1 MRTLPVINMEPFF
14 SVVIPTYNRSD
25 ILSRAIDSVLSQ
37 TYQKFELI
45 IIDNGST
52 DDTRQW
58 LHDNYQDDRV
68 VYHYQEGSGSPASPR
83 NTGISLAK
91 GQWVCL
97 LDSDDRWDK
106 YKLRCVFD
114 SIQTNTDVDVV
125 CHNENVYYEIAD
137 SIGQVLKYGP
147 TSKNMYKEM
156 LIFGNRLST
165 SATSMRIGFLKD
177 NNLKFNESSELATV
191 EDYDLWLNL
200 AKCNANFV
208 FLPESLGFY
217 TVGKSNMISNS
228 NLFCA
233 NLQNL
238 LRLHVFSI
246 QQFSRDKDKLW
257 KLLKLRFDICKL
269 QYVKST
275 ILKKMVGIFRLFAMH
290 PINLTKIIF
299 GYAKRKLTN

>member
-1 MRTLPVINMEPFF
+1 MNTPFF
-14 SVVIPTYNRSD
+14 SIVIPTYNRVD
-25 ILSRAIDSVLSQ
+25 ILSRSVDSVLSQ

-106 YKLRCVFD
+106 NKLQCVFD

-125 CHNENVYYEIAD
+125 CHNENVYYETAD

-147 TSKNMYKEM
+147 ASNSMYKDM

-177 NNLKFNESSELATV
+177 NNLKFNESSEFATV

-217 TVGKSNMISNS
+217 TVGKSNMIANS
-228 NLFCA
+228 NLFCE

-238 LRLHVFSI
+238 LRLHVFTI

-269 QYVKST
+269 QYVKTT
-275 ILKKMVGIFRLFAMH
+275 IFKKMVGIFRLFAMH

>member
-1 MRTLPVINMEPFF
+1 MNTPFF
-14 SVVIPTYNRSD
+14 SIVIPTYNRVD
-25 ILSRAIDSVLSQ
+25 ILSRSVDSVLSQ

-52 DDTRQW
+52 DDTQQW

-68 VYHYQEGSGSPASPR
+68 IYHYQKGSGSPASPR

-106 YKLRCVFD
+106 YKLQCVFD
-114 SIQTNTDVDVV
+114 SIQANTDVDVV
-125 CHNENVYYEIAD
+125 CHNENVYYESTD
-137 SIGQVLKYGP
+137 SVDKILKYGP

-165 SATSMRIGFLKD
+165 SATSIRIEFLRD
-177 NNLKFNESSELATV
+177 NNLQFNELSEFATV

-200 AKCNANFV
+200 AKCDANFV
-208 FLPESLGFY
+208 FLSESLGFY
-217 TVGKSNMISNS
+217 TVGESNMIANS
-228 NLFCA
+228 NLFCT

-238 LRLHVFSI
+238 LRVHVFSI
-246 QQFSRDKDKLW
+246 QRFSEDKGKLW
-257 KLLKLRFDICKL
+257 KLLELRFDICKL
-269 QYVKST
+269 QYVET
-275 ILKKMVGIFRLFAMH
+275 FMLKKIIGIFKLLIAH
-290 PINLTKIIF
+290 PVNSIRIIF

>member
-1 MRTLPVINMEPFF
+1 MNNRLPFF
-14 SVVIPTYNRSD
+14 SVIIPTYNRVN
-25 ILSRAIDSVLSQ
+25 ILSRSINSVIRQ
-37 TYQKFELI
+37 TYKNFELI
-45 IIDNGST
+45 IVDNGST
-52 DDTRQW
+52 DNTQQW
-58 LHDNYQDDRV
+58 MDSTYQDDRLT
-68 VYHYQEGSGSPASPR
+68 YHYQEGSGSPAGPR

-91 GQWVCL
+91 GKWVCL

-106 YKLRCVFD
+106 NKLRCVFD
-114 SIQTNTDVDVV
+114 VIQASTNVDVV
-125 CHNENVYYEIAD
+125 CHNENVYYETDD

-208 FLPESLGFY
+208 FLSESLGFY
-217 TVGKSNMISNS
+217 TVGESNMIANS

>member
-1 MRTLPVINMEPFF
+1 MEPFF

-165 SATSMRIGFLKD
+165 SATSMRIGFLKG
-177 NNLKFNESSELATV
+177 NNLQFNESSELATV

>member
-1 MRTLPVINMEPFF
+1 MKPFF

-52 DDTRQW
+52 DDTQQW
-58 LHDNYQDDRV
+58 LYDNYQDDRII
-68 VYHYQEGSGSPASPR
+68 YHYQEGSGSPASPR

-106 YKLRCVFD
+106 NKLQCVFD

-125 CHNENVYYEIAD
+125 CHNENVYYETAD

-147 TSKNMYKEM
+147 ASNSMYKDM

-177 NNLKFNESSELATV
+177 NNLQFNESSELATV

-200 AKCNANFV
+200 ARCDANFV

-217 TVGKSNMISNS
+217 TVGESNMIANS
-228 NLFCA
+228 NLFCE

-269 QYVKST
+269 QYVKTT

-290 PINLTKIIF
+290 PINLTKIVF

>member
-1 MRTLPVINMEPFF
+1 MKPFF

-45 IIDNGST
+45 IVDNGST
-52 DDTRQW
+52 DDTQQW
-58 LHDNYQDDRV
+58 LYDNYQDDRII
-68 VYHYQEGSGSPASPR
+68 YHYQEGSDSPASPR
-83 NTGISLAK
+83 NTGISLSK

-106 YKLRCVFD
+106 NKLRCVFD

-125 CHNENVYYEIAD
+125 CHNENVYYESTD
-137 SIGQVLKYGP
+137 SVDKMLRYGP

-165 SATSMRIGFLKD
+165 SATSMRIGFLKG
-177 NNLKFNESSELATV
+177 NNLQFNESSELATV